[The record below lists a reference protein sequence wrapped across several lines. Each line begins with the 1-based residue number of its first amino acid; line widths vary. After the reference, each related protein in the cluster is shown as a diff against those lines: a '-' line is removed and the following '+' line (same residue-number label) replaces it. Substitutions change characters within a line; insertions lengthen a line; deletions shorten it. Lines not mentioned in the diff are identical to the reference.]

1 MLIITVLLIL
11 STIYYVASSH
21 GFRTGSALK
30 KMENRD
36 RTDEDKDSK
45 YGCKNKKGKI
55 IEFQSGRK
63 LAMQ

>member
-11 STIYYVASSH
+11 STIYYVASSR
-21 GFRTGSALK
+21 GFCASSGLK
-30 KMENRD
+30 KTENRD

-45 YGCKNKKGKI
+45 YGSKNKKGKI
-55 IEFQSGRK
+55 IEFHSGRK